1 MTEQGKDLARLCELR
16 EEIVASYPQKV
27 GRNRARHMQVKG
39 CDAQPA
45 IDANSRTL
53 PGIITTRG
61 CAFAGCKGVVLGPIK
76 DIVNLVHGPVGCS
89 YYSWLTRR
97 NFARPGES
105 GKNFLQYCATTD
117 MQESDI
123 VFGGEK
129 KLMQAIR
136 EVKETLNPEAIAVSA
151 TCPVGLIGDDI
162 ASVAR
167 DAEAEL
173 GIKVFAA
180 NCEGYKGVSQSV
192 GHHIACN
199 SLMENVVGTEE
210 LDSPTAYDVN
220 IFGEYNIGG
229 DLWNVQPLLE
239 RIGYRIVST
248 YTGDA
253 SIHDIARAPAAK
265 LTLLMCH
272 RSINYATQMFWDK
285 YRLPWLKVNYVGL
298 AETARSLREIAAFF
312 GSDDLA
318 ARTEAVIEADLERIQ
333 PQLEHYRRR
342 LQGKRIMLF
351 VGGSRAHH
359 FQHLCEELG
368 MDVIMAGY
376 EFAHRDDY
384 EGRQALDE
392 MKESGLSKVV
402 KDLKYELEDGFAPH
416 LSEAE
421 IAKKQ
426 AELKHLMK
434 YEGMSAGMREGALV
448 IDDLNHHETEILIR
462 RLKPDVFCSGIKDK
476 YVVEKMGVPSRQLHS
491 YDYSGPYTGFEGAIT
506 FARDID
512 MAVSTPTTRFL
523 APPWRQ
529 EASDQLLYEATH
541 EPTGETGKE
550 AAGA

>member
-1 MTEQGKDLARLCELR
+1 MSETKQEITELCRLR
-16 EEIVASYPQKV
+16 DEIVESYPEKI
-27 GRNRARHMQVKG
+27 GRNRKRHLLVKG
-39 CDAQPA
+39 CDAQPS

-97 NFARPGES
+97 NFARPGDS

-129 KLMQAIR
+129 KLMQALR
-136 EVKETLNPEAIAVSA
+136 EVKETLDPEAIAISA

-199 SLMENVVGTEE
+199 TLMENVVGTEE
-210 LDSPTAYDVN
+210 PDKTTDFDLN

-229 DLWNVQPLLE
+229 DLWNIRPLLE
-239 RIGYRIVST
+239 RIGYNVIST

-285 YRLPWLKVNYVGL
+285 YRLPWLKVNYIGF
-298 AETARSLREIAAFF
+298 EQTAQSLREIAAFF
-312 GSDDLA
+312 GDDGLA
-318 ARTEAVIEADLERIQ
+318 ARTEQVIATEMERIQ
-333 PQLEHYRRR
+333 PELEHYRRR
-342 LQGKRIMLF
+342 LTGKRIILF

-368 MDVIMAGY
+368 MEIVMAGY

-384 EGRQALDE
+384 EGRQVLDE
-392 MKESGLSKVV
+392 MKDSGLSKVV
-402 KDLKYELEDGFAPH
+402 KDLRFELEAGFKPH

-421 IAKKQ
+421 VSAKQ
-426 AELKHLMK
+426 AELEHLMK
-434 YEGMSAGMREGALV
+434 YEGMIGDMSQGAFIV
-448 IDDLNHHETEILIR
+448 DDLNHYETGITIR

-512 MAVSTPTTRFL
+512 MAVSTPTIRFMT
-523 APPWRQ
+523 PPWRQ
-529 EASDQLLYEATH
+529 ADQDNESVN
-541 EPTGETGKE
+541 GKE
-550 AAGA
+550 AAHA